1 MPLAVAELP
10 GHATQDL
17 FAGGEIKEPINF
29 PFRFD
34 LIHNFGIVRFAFGTP
49 LVLERKGCI
58 TLFQPNRHNRVIVLG
73 DGEIHHGIP

>member
-17 FAGGEIKEPINF
+17 FAGGEIKEPIKF

-34 LIHNFGIVRFAFGTP
+34 LIDPA
-49 LVLERKGCI
+49 LKECYAAA
-58 TLFQPNRHNRVIVLG
+58 
-73 DGEIHHGIP
+73 